1 MNEQDEALKELL
13 QRAAPGPAD
22 RELKRDLW
30 PAMRQRLERPPVQ
43 ISWGDWALAAAL
55 LMCLLLFPETIP
67 AVLYLL

>member
-1 MNEQDEALKELL
+1 MNEHDKALKELL

-30 PAMRQRLERPPVQ
+30 PEMRGRLERPPVQ
-43 ISWGDWALAAAL
+43 VPWADWVLAATL
-55 LMCLLLFPETIP
+55 ILCLLLFPETIP